1 MKKMVLLLSMQV
13 FILSLSGQD
22 DYLLLTRERNLRPSA
37 STLEEVPAV
46 IVYELIEDHLIKPK
60 PAQRKIKEGMIIKVK
75 TYAPGNTKVMGNLE
89 ILNDSMI
96 NVGSSS
102 ININNIRKISVR
114 TTFSKVSGPIISGA
128 GIAGTIFTTP
138 LFLESLTLFSG
149 NIFMVFG
156 GLMVV
161 PLAAGALMGCAC
173 AAIGGII
180 YFIKGNAY
188 NTTGAWK
195 NDSGKWQIK
204 VVNNYS
210 GPAP

>member
-1 MKKMVLLLSMQV
+1 MQV

-210 GPAP
+210 GPVP